1 MHLTTKG
8 LVIRTV
14 DWRDSDR
21 LLTVLTE
28 DYGKITVS
36 APGVRRRTSKLG
48 GAGQLFAYCQYSLY
62 EKGGRMTAQEIGR
75 AHV

>member
-21 LLTVLTE
+21 LLTVMTE
-28 DYGKITVS
+28 DYG
-36 APGVRRRTSKLG
+36 
-48 GAGQLFAYCQYSLY
+48 
-62 EKGGRMTAQEIGR
+62 
-75 AHV
+75 